1 MKEEIHIKSDYY
13 ELSKELLKLLGIKLK
28 KDEPGQLAIGIGGE
42 SGSGKSVT
50 AVCLSEYLK
59 DMGVTNTVL
68 HMDDYFHLPAAD
80 NHRNRLKSLDNVG
93 PHEVNL
99 KLLAS
104 HVEAFRSHEK
114 TEGPVSD
121 FHGNRFISKTLDFSA
136 TQVLLVEGTYTLEL
150 NNLDKRVF
158 LTRSYKNTLAD
169 RIARG
174 REGFD
179 PFIERV
185 LEIEHHIIKRYDK
198 VADIIIDENFKP
210 IENRKKT

>member
-13 ELSKELLKLLGIKLK
+13 ELSKRLIELMEIKLK
-28 KDEPGQLAIGIGGE
+28 KDEPGELVIGIAGE

-59 DMGVTNTVL
+59 DLGIQNTIL

-80 NHRNRLKSLDNVG
+80 NHQNRLKGLDNVG

-99 KLLAS
+99 KLLS
-104 HVEAFRSHEK
+104 DHVDAFRKHQK

-121 FHGNRFISKTLDFSA
+121 FHGNRFISKTLDFSE
-136 TQVLLVEGTYTLEL
+136 TQVLLVEGTYILEIK
-150 NNLDKRVF
+150 NLDKRIF
-158 LTRSYKNTLAD
+158 LSRSYTDTLVD
-169 RIARG
+169 RMARG

-179 PFIERV
+179 PFIESV
-185 LEIEHHIIKRYDK
+185 LEIEHQIVSQYEDI
-198 VADIIIDENFKP
+198 ADIVIDENFRPFEKQ
-210 IENRKKT
+210 RKL

>member
-13 ELSKELLKLLGIKLK
+13 ELSKRLIELLGIKLE
-28 KDEPGQLAIGIGGE
+28 KDKPGQLVIGIGGE

-59 DMGVTNTVL
+59 DLGIQNTVL

-80 NHRNRLKSLDNVG
+80 NHQNRLKTLDNVG

-99 KLLAS
+99 ELLAA
-104 HVEAFRSHEK
+104 HVDAFIGHEK

-121 FHGNRFISKTLDFSA
+121 FHGNRFISKTLDFSK
-136 TQVLLVEGTYTLEL
+136 TQVLLVEGTYTLEIK
-150 NNLDKRVF
+150 NLDKRVF
-158 LTRSYKNTLAD
+158 LTRSYNDTLKD
-169 RIARG
+169 RMARG

-179 PFIERV
+179 PFIESV
-185 LEIEHHIIKRYDK
+185 LEIEHQIISQYEDI
-198 VADIIIDENFKP
+198 ADIVIDENFRPFEKQ
-210 IENRKKT
+210 RKL